1 MSYTVFFVLLFARK
15 KTNSVKVKNI
25 TLNDRLAETLVRNKK
40 RWPIIRRKTEMYS
53 VHVLNILFY
62 WYVCLQVGRFRRSFL
77 LRSNSVILFIAQAV
91 HI

>member
-40 RWPIIRRKTEMYS
+40 RRPIIRRKTEMYS

-62 WYVCLQVGRFRRSFL
+62 WYVCLQVGRF
-77 LRSNSVILFIAQAV
+77 
-91 HI
+91 